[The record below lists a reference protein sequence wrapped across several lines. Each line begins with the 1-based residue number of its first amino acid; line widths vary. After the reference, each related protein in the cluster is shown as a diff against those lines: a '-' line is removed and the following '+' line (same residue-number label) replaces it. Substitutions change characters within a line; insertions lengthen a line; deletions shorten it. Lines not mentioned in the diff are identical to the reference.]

1 MSDNGQVPLIQDMNM
16 IQQRVRAMYDHA
28 LQSLIADFEQFEA
41 DGYIG
46 DCTLRREAETIGA
59 EVKDPHNVVIW
70 MKQVAFETYR
80 ELYWRSL
87 DRIAGLEAA
96 LAAERARREAAE
108 AELAR
113 MIAARNRDHQQALE
127 NGAAAAAERERRK
140 AAEWVLKEIRIR
152 LHAAGRRPEECWE
165 MSEIDGHLAQFE
177 RHKD

>member
-1 MSDNGQVPLIQDMNM
+1 M
-16 IQQRVRAMYDHA
+16 AY
-28 LQSLIADFEQFEA
+28 
-41 DGYIG
+41 
-46 DCTLRREAETIGA
+46 TLRNVSRLAHTPLKEKLLKCGETNRGIGS
-59 EVKDPHNVVIW
+59 VKK
-70 MKQVAFETYR
+70 MAQ
-80 ELYWRSL
+80 
-87 DRIAGLEAA
+87 EAA
-96 LAAERARREAAE
+96 KRKAAE

-113 MIAARNRDHQQALE
+113 MIAARNRNHQQALE

>member
-113 MIAARNRDHQQALE
+113 MIAARDRDHQQALE
-127 NGAAAAAERERRK
+127 NGAAA
-140 AAEWVLKEIRIR
+140 
-152 LHAAGRRPEECWE
+152 
-165 MSEIDGHLAQFE
+165 
-177 RHKD
+177 